1 VLRTASMNPSVPM
14 RTRMGDALSPAPLA
28 LQCGQGRDAEPLGCA
43 LFLRERSAPSVRPRE
58 ASQPAPPG
66 GPGPPRSRSATR
78 RPRHFEDHVAH
89 RRRSVLIFRHGKIE
103 AATTPMAL
111 SWLGRAGH
119 HAGRVR
125 ETDEPSTRPSIEAGA
140 GTAPTVDSLTGTWFR
155 EGHALFVSFTDD
167 GRFAAD
173 PTRDALD
180 ASPYGA
186 GTYEIE
192 GNTIRFVFDA
202 TAVCT
207 KGDES
212 AWTVS
217 QPEPNRLEVNVT
229 EDGSGDCRWGVG
241 EHRFVRLSDS

>member
-1 VLRTASMNPSVPM
+1 
-14 RTRMGDALSPAPLA
+14 
-28 LQCGQGRDAEPLGCA
+28 
-43 LFLRERSAPSVRPRE
+43 
-58 ASQPAPPG
+58 
-66 GPGPPRSRSATR
+66 
-78 RPRHFEDHVAH
+78 
-89 RRRSVLIFRHGKIE
+89 VLIFRHGKIE